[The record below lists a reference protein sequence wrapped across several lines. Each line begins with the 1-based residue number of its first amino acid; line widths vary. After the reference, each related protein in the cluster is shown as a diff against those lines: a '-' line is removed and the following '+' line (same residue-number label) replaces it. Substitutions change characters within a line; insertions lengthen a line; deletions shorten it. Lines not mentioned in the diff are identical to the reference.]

1 MDHKILC
8 VEKVREKSIILIG
21 HRERAA
27 KLVNDWKHRPLL
39 MLVVVVQQVVEKMN
53 IVSKVGSRMM

>member
-27 KLVNDWKHRPLL
+27 ILVNDWKHRPLL
-39 MLVVVVQQVVEKMN
+39 MLVVVVQVVEKMN

>member
-27 KLVNDWKHRPLL
+27 ILVNDWKHRPLL
-39 MLVVVVQQVVEKMN
+39 MLVACSTASGGKDEHRFK
-53 IVSKVGSRMM
+53 SRK